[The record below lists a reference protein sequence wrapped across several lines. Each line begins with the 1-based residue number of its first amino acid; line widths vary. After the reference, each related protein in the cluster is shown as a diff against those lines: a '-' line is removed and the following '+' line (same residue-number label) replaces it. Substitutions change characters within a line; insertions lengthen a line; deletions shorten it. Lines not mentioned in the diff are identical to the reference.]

1 MTKPVNEDWVRIQE
15 KTFRNWANY
24 WLKQNGHEPIDSLSE
39 GLVDGIKLIKLV
51 SCLTGKELTKY
62 KDPARLRVQR
72 INNINIALTE
82 LTTQGVKL
90 TTSAEQITD
99 GEIKFI
105 LGLMWMMIQKFQIQ
119 AGNTEGGGK
128 GKSAKDAV
136 MEWLKEYLDGYPVE
150 LSGFPRNTADG
161 KIFAYL
167 VHKKDP
173 SLIDLNSINSKPP
186 RQVLVEAFAAAEKL
200 GVPQLLDPDDVLQ
213 RPDEQSILT
222 YLSTFRSKVNEPL
235 ATVVAEVG
243 ALKSILA
250 ENMAKQEAQKEGLLQ
265 GQLQDM
271 KSQLAEKEAKM
282 QQQQTERIRELQEA
296 AKDSQREKRELEAS
310 QLEMKREL
318 ETLRTKMEQALKDK
332 ERDQQKLD
340 KLEKQNDQLKDDLN
354 DEKKKKLMGGAA
366 EQMLQAELEELREKL
381 EKSKEKRRNQ
391 KEKHAAELEEAND
404 KYKKAQAGDLDKIAL
419 GVELAALKRK
429 HEDMEKDMKKKDDK
443 LAQLQADL
451 DRKEKEKQQIE
462 DASRGTAS
470 KDLEAKLAR
479 ERLQAELDDLKRK
492 TEKKLNKYEQKKAE
506 NKKLEAEVEELKK
519 RNEQNAKLGNLQG
532 DERKRL
538 EDQLEELRKKLE
550 KEQKEKQ
557 ELEDQNANLLAET
570 AKLNY
575 LPKKMEQLQKKLDEE
590 KAKKDKV
597 KTENEK
603 ELKKLKEQLDEK
615 EKDNLKAEQE
625 KKALERQLEELRN
638 RSDREEPHAIGGK
651 DWEAEIRE
659 LKKKLEAERKAKE
672 AAIEGE
678 ALAKLENERMQREL
692 EELRKEKDKA
702 RKKKDEAEDEIKS
715 LKKEVENLKS
725 KPDYEQKYFALK
737 KDHDQLSSKPDTA
750 EEVEKLKAQIKRDK
764 EQSKREKD
772 EYETEKSDLK
782 EELEKLRI
790 QQATDE
796 EAKAKE
802 LEKLKHQLKAAN
814 EEKNHLKHELDT
826 VRGAASADAA
836 NNEMMKQLRE
846 ENEKLKRGKILELHP
861 EFEIIDLEPYHFDP
875 ATFGAPSEAEI
886 KVQEL
891 EEKLASMREQIEKKK
906 AVERASIDVVAAE
919 PYELAQLK
927 DDITDLTNEN
937 EKLNQE
943 IEQLRDETEKLN
955 DENGKLNDENNKLR
969 DENEKL
975 NDEHEKLSDKNSQL
989 EDAIVELEEELE
1001 ALRAGGGVVTGKKT
1015 KLQKDLEVLVRELYY
1030 RKGAATQFKQLKEV
1044 HEYEKYVEDTII
1056 DLKERLK
1063 FVLADYRESLKDEN
1077 DVARQDEQAL
1087 DDAIE
1092 AIRTWRSELTNLQNT
1107 WVTEYNTLGDQYEP
1121 KTRLESDLDQWRKK
1135 LVKIAD
1141 SYKTYQKEEEHI
1153 ESYLKDVEE
1162 LLDKDDDCKEVID
1175 GHKNKRVT
1183 ARKDVEEEIDRVHRF
1198 LEEQANDEILRLRAI
1213 IEKDQHLD
1221 EAHEKDG
1228 SESDIASIVELMIE
1242 NYKDLF
1248 SGLTT
1253 KPQINEVHQLVH
1265 QSVRYLRKNALEV
1278 PEILTKSDYKPY
1290 AVNQIKSYAYR
1301 GYGVDLSKVRD
1312 PLVVSCLLKDYF
1324 KELREPLMTHKLYGE
1339 FVDIGG
1345 LPEGKSTLKKLK
1357 DTLKELPT
1365 MRRATLA
1372 VLISFLADVAQHQD
1386 ENHMNPSRLA
1396 EIFGPLLLR
1405 PSPAKSRHHRG

>member
-51 SCLTGKELTKY
+51 SCLTGKELTRY

-72 INNINIALTE
+72 INNINIALSE

-119 AGNTEGGGK
+119 AGSTEGGGK
-128 GKSAKDAV
+128 GKSAKDAM
-136 MEWLKEYLDGYPVE
+136 MEWLREYLDGYPVE
-150 LSGFPRNTADG
+150 FTGFPKNTADG

-167 VHKKDP
+167 VHRKDP

-186 RQVLVEAFAAAEKL
+186 RQLLVEAFAAAEKL
-200 GVPQLLDPDDVLQ
+200 GVPQLLDPDDVLA

-222 YLSTFRSKVNEPL
+222 YISTFRSKVNEPL

-243 ALKSILA
+243 ALKTILA
-250 ENMAKQEAQKEGLLQ
+250 ESIAKQEAQKEGILNS
-265 GQLQDM
+265 QLQDM
-271 KSQLAEKEAKM
+271 KSQLADHQAKM
-282 QQQQTERIRELQEA
+282 EQQQTERLRELQEA
-296 AKDSQREKRELEAS
+296 VKDSQREKRELEAS

-318 ETLRTKMEQALKDK
+318 EGLRVKMEQALKDK
-332 ERDQQKLD
+332 ERDSQKIE
-340 KLEKQNDQLKDDLN
+340 KLEKDKDQLKDDLN
-354 DEKKKKLMGGAA
+354 EEKKRKLMGGAA
-366 EQMLQAELEELREKL
+366 EQMLQAELEEIREKL
-381 EKSKEKRRNQ
+381 EKSKGKRKNE
-391 KEKHAAELEEAND
+391 KEKHASELDDLNE

-429 HEDMEKDMKKKDDK
+429 NDDLEKDMKKKDDK
-443 LAQLQADL
+443 LGQLQAEIDK
-451 DRKEKEKQQIE
+451 KEKEKQAIE
-462 DASRGTAS
+462 DSHKGNAS
-470 KDLEAKLAR
+470 KDLEANLAR
-479 ERLQAELDDLKRK
+479 ARLQAELDDLKRK
-492 TEKKLNKYEQKKAE
+492 TEKKLNKYDQKKAE

-519 RNEQNAKLGNLQG
+519 RNEQNAKLGNLHG

-538 EDQLEELRKKLE
+538 EDQLEELRKKLD

-590 KAKKDKV
+590 KAKKDKF
-597 KTENEK
+597 KGENEK

-615 EKDNLKAEQE
+615 ERDALKAEQE

-638 RSDREEPHAIGGK
+638 RAERDEPAPIGGK

-678 ALAKLENERMQREL
+678 ALAKLENERMMREL
-692 EELRKEKDKA
+692 EELRKEKEKA
-702 RKKKDEAEDEIKS
+702 RKKKDEAEEEVKA
-715 LKKEVENLKS
+715 LKKENENLKS
-725 KPDYEQKYFALK
+725 KPDYEQKFFALK
-737 KDHDQLSSKPDTA
+737 KDMDQLSNKPDTA
-750 EEVEKLKAQIKRDK
+750 EEVEKLKAQIKKDR

-772 EYETEKSDLK
+772 DYETEKSDLK
-782 EELEKLRI
+782 EELEKLKI
-790 QQATDE
+790 QQATD
-796 EAKAKE
+796 ADANAKE
-802 LEKLKHQLKAAN
+802 LERLKNQLKNAN
-814 EEKNHLKHELDT
+814 DEKSHLKNELAT
-826 VRGAASADAA
+826 VRGASSAEAA
-836 NNEMMKQLRE
+836 NDEMMRHLRE
-846 ENEKLKRGKILELHP
+846 ENEKLKKGRLIELAP
-861 EFEIIDLEPYHFDP
+861 EFDVIDLVAYEFNP
-875 ATFGAPSEAEI
+875 ANYGAPSAAEI
-886 KVQEL
+886 KAQEL
-891 EEKLASMREQIEKKK
+891 EEQLASMKEQFERKKSI
-906 AVERASIDVVAAE
+906 ERANIDVVAAE

-943 IEQLRDETEKLN
+943 IEQLRDENEKLN

-975 NDEHEKLSDKNSQL
+975 NDEHEKLSDKNTQL

-1001 ALRAGGGVVTGKKT
+1001 ALRANGAGGGKKT

-1030 RKGAATQFKQLKEV
+1030 RKGAATQFRQLKET
-1044 HEYEKYVEDTII
+1044 HESEKYIEDTILE
-1056 DLKERLK
+1056 LKDRLK
-1063 FVLADYRESLKDEN
+1063 FVLAGYRENLKDEN
-1077 DVARQDEQAL
+1077 DVARQEEQIL
-1087 DDAIE
+1087 EDTIE
-1092 AIRTWRSELTNLQNT
+1092 NIRAWRSELTALQNT
-1107 WVTEYNTLGDQYEP
+1107 WVSEYNGLGDQYEP
-1121 KTRLESDLDQWRKK
+1121 KTRLEADLDQWRKK

-1141 SYKTYQKEEEHI
+1141 SYKTYQKEEENV

-1162 LLDKDDDCKEVID
+1162 LLDKDDDSKETID
-1175 GHKNKRVT
+1175 TSKTKRIS
-1183 ARKDVEEEIDRVHRF
+1183 ARKEVEEEIDRIHRF
-1198 LEEQANDEILRLRAI
+1198 LEEQSNEEILRLRAI

-1221 EAHEKDG
+1221 ESPDKDG
-1228 SESDIASIVELMIE
+1228 SESDIASVVELMIE
-1242 NYKDLF
+1242 NYKELF

-1278 PEILTKSDYKPY
+1278 HEILNKNEYKPY

-1312 PLVVSCLLKDYF
+1312 PLVVACLLKDYF
-1324 KELREPLMTHKLYGE
+1324 KELREPLMTYKLYGE
-1339 FVDIGG
+1339 FVNIGG
-1345 LPEGKSTLKKLK
+1345 LPEGKTTLKKLK

-1372 VLISFLADVAQHQD
+1372 VLISFLADVAAHQD
-1386 ENHMNPSRLA
+1386 DNKLNPSRLA

-1405 PSPAKSRHHRG
+1405 PSPAKSRHHRS